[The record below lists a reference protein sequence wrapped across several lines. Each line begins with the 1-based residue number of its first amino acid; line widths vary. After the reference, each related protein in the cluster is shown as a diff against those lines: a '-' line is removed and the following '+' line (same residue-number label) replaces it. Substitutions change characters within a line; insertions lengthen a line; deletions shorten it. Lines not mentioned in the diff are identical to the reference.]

1 MFLVY
6 ALTGGGRI
14 VGSDEVTMLELSR
27 AMLRGGIAVP
37 EGATLAGPR
46 RPRLYEER
54 GRPGGA
60 SRCRWSR
67 PAERAAAVVH
77 DAARA
82 RRWRRASAARS
93 STRSSPRCCSG
104 CSTRTARASAVLRRR
119 SLAATVL
126 LGFTTPLWVYAKSF
140 MAEPLQALGLLL
152 ALAGAAG
159 ARAGARDGPR
169 RLGVL
174 IAVSAK
180 LSMLPLAAAVSLVSI
195 GRAPEPGRRGV
206 LATPFMAPVL
216 GFAAALAGHAVYNVA
231 RFGNPFESGY
241 GAQATASAYT
251 TPLLVGVYGLLLSSG
266 KGVMWFAP
274 ALWIAAPTWLRNAI
288 PVRFAPAR
296 SAGRDSKLRIWLESL
311 DTEARVRWGALLAAA
326 AALLLYGRFQH
337 WAGDGSFGPRYL
349 LPVLPCAF
357 LVVGAR
363 ARARQPHGRRW
374 AAVLGVLACWSR
386 SAESASTSAPRCA
399 RPATT
404 PTPCRSSTRAS

>member
-1 MFLVY
+1 VF
-6 ALTGGGRI
+6 
-14 VGSDEVTMLELSR
+14 
-27 AMLRGGIAVP
+27 
-37 EGATLAGPR
+37 
-46 RPRLYEER
+46 
-54 GRPGGA
+54 
-60 SRCRWSR
+60 
-67 PAERAAAVVH
+67 
-77 DAARA
+77 
-82 RRWRRASAARS
+82 
-93 STRSSPRCCSG
+93 
-104 CSTRTARASAVLRRR
+104 
-119 SLAATVL
+119 
-126 LGFTTPLWVYAKSF
+126 
-140 MAEPLQALGLLL
+140 
-152 ALAGAAG
+152 
-159 ARAGARDGPR
+159 
-169 RLGVL
+169 

-206 LATPFMAPVL
+206 LASPFLASVL
-216 GFAAALAGHAVYNVA
+216 GFTAALAGHAVYNVA

-296 SAGRDSKLRIWLESL
+296 SAGRESKLQVWLESL

-357 LVVGAR
+357 LVVALALERGSR
-363 ARARQPHGRRW
+363 TVRRW
-374 AAVLGVLACWSR
+374 ATVLGVLGVLVQVGGVGIYFGAQMREAGDYPYTLPLEHPRFMSDSHFNPRFTPIADHWRMLIRNGSEHLAGHAPR
-386 SAESASTSAPRCA
+386 IGGAAPDESAAPAGRLGIDAADQERLLHALDFWWLYLEYGGVPRAPVWIAVLVLKLLGLVSAVAAWRA
-399 RPATT
+399 ILRETAT
-404 PTPCRSSTRAS
+404 